1 MTPSIPNISKPCDQI
16 TVYQILCNLSASFM
30 ALPKSLNGAQ
40 LHNSPSTRETNTCVV
55 QPWCCTALEL
65 RKACVFLKCHVG
77 GLSICRCICDSWSWS
92 SSSSSSSSS
101 PSPSPSPSSSSSS
114 SSSLSSSSSPSSS
127 SSSCPSSSSSY
138 SSPSSSSSSS
148 SPSPSSSSN
157 SSSSSYSSSS
167 CHRQHP

>member
-92 SSSSSSSSS
+92 SSSSSSSS

-127 SSSCPSSSSSY
+127 SSSCPSSCPSSSSY
-138 SSPSSSSSSS
+138 SSPSS
-148 SPSPSSSSN
+148 SSSSN